1 MTDVMP
7 AFILPE
13 NKLKFH
19 NFYLSDVTRRKQA
32 SNLSAAQKLK
42 RAGPRIRGN
51 AVNTLHSQILPKVK
65 PEGKQRYTYLT

>member
-1 MTDVMP
+1 MTDV

-13 NKLKFH
+13 NKLKFY

-42 RAGPRIRGN
+42 RARSRIRGN
-51 AVNTLHSQILPKVK
+51 AVNMLHPQILPKVK
-65 PEGKQRYTYLT
+65 PEGKERDTNLT